1 MLSQDRLELLYEL
14 NRRLPRFADLA
25 ALVGFATRRA
35 RELLQ
40 ADGCALLLLTETR
53 DEFYFPMAS
62 QSEQTSETNV
72 ALREIRFPAHQ
83 GIAGWVLQQDEP
95 ALVVDAAADPR
106 LYRGVDAE
114 TGLQTKSL
122 LCAPLRTPRG
132 TIGVLEVLN
141 PMANQPTAED
151 LEFLEAIANDVAIA
165 HVRVHVIQE
174 LERENK
180 QLREE
185 NARLREALQ
194 QRDPTRA

>member
-25 ALVGFATRRA
+25 ALIGFATRRA

-40 ADGCALLLLTETR
+40 ADGCALLLLTDAR
-53 DEFYFPMAS
+53 DQFYFPMAS

-95 ALVVDAAADPR
+95 ALVLDAAADPR

-114 TGLQTKSL
+114 TGLRTKSL
-122 LCAPLRTPRG
+122 LCAPLRTPSG

-165 HVRVHVIQE
+165 HLRVHVIQD
-174 LERENK
+174 LEQKNK
-180 QLREE
+180 ELREE
-185 NARLREALQ
+185 NARLRNALQ
-194 QRDPTRA
+194 QRESPS

>member
-14 NRRLPRFADLA
+14 NRRLPRFADLT

-40 ADGCALLLLTETR
+40 ADGCALLLLTEAR
-53 DEFYFPMAS
+53 DEFYFPLAS

-122 LCAPLRTPRG
+122 LCAPLRAPRG

-174 LERENK
+174 LERQNK
-180 QLREE
+180 ELREE

-194 QRDPTRA
+194 PRDPTRT